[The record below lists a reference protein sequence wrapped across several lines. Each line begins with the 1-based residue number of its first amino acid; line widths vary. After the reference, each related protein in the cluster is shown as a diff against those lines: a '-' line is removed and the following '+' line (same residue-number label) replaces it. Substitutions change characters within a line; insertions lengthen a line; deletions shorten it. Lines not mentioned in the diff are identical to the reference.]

1 MIPTRIGRYEIEGEL
16 GRGAWTVVALGR
28 DPVLARRVAIKVLRN
43 DLHLDAETRSD
54 VAARFKKEARA
65 VAALSHPNIIT
76 LHDFGDDPEAGPFLV
91 FECVGE
97 PDDPRGVTLRDR
109 LREPLAVSEIIRLSR
124 SIGEGLTAAHEAGIV
139 HRDLKPE
146 NVLLG
151 RYGAKITDFGLARGA
166 KSNTESDLPGTPAY
180 TAPEVLA
187 GAPATARADQF
198 AFAAILHEM
207 ISGKRVFG
215 GDDAAV
221 TVRRILSGELQ
232 PLERHGIS
240 ISALETARGI
250 LGKGLSSRP
259 EDRFVSARALGDA
272 LAATLDGSFE
282 RSLTP
287 VPDSLAG
294 LPESLQAD
302 LRSGVSP
309 ASRFRTRRVQNI
321 AIGAAILVFV
331 ALYFFGR
338 KRDDRPGVVG
348 TIASD
353 IADRSRTAAPPA
365 KPKPKLP

>member
-1 MIPTRIGRYEIEGEL
+1 VIPTRIGRYEIDGEL
-16 GRGAWTVVALGR
+16 GRGGLTVVALAR

-43 DLHLDAETRSD
+43 DLQLDPATQSELA
-54 VAARFKKEARA
+54 VRFKKEARA
-65 VAALSHPNIIT
+65 VAALSHPNIVT

-91 FECVGE
+91 FECIGE
-97 PDDPRGVTLRDR
+97 PHDPRGVTLRDR
-109 LREPLAVSEIIRLSR
+109 LREPLPVSEIIRLSR

-151 RYGAKITDFGLARGA
+151 RYGAKIADFGLARPE
-166 KSNTESDLPGTPAY
+166 KSNPENDLAGTPAY
-180 TAPEVLA
+180 SAPEVLA
-187 GAPATARADQF
+187 GAPATARSDQF

-207 ISGKRVFG
+207 ISGKRAFG

-221 TVRRILSGELQ
+221 TVRRILSGERQ
-232 PLERHGIS
+232 PLERHGFS

-250 LGKGLSSRP
+250 LGKGLASRP

-302 LRSGVSP
+302 LRSSVSP
-309 ASRFRTRRVQNI
+309 ASRFRTRRVQDI

-338 KRDDRPGVVG
+338 KRDDRGGIVE

-353 IADRSRTAAPPA
+353 IADRSRTAPPPT
-365 KPKPKLP
+365 KPKQKLP

>member
-1 MIPTRIGRYEIEGEL
+1 
-16 GRGAWTVVALGR
+16 
-28 DPVLARRVAIKVLRN
+28 VAIKVLRN
-43 DLHLDAETRSD
+43 DLQLDPATQSELA
-54 VAARFKKEARA
+54 VRFKKEARA
-65 VAALSHPNIIT
+65 VAALSHPNIVT

-91 FECVGE
+91 FECIGE
-97 PDDPRGVTLRDR
+97 PHDPRGVTLRDR
-109 LREPLAVSEIIRLSR
+109 LREPLPVSEIIRLSR

-151 RYGAKITDFGLARGA
+151 RYGAKIADFGLARPE
-166 KSNTESDLPGTPAY
+166 KSNPENDLAGTPAY
-180 TAPEVLA
+180 SAPEVLA
-187 GAPATARADQF
+187 GAPATARSDQF

-207 ISGKRVFG
+207 ISGKRAFG

-221 TVRRILSGELQ
+221 TVRRILSGERQ
-232 PLERHGIS
+232 PLERHGFS

-250 LGKGLSSRP
+250 LGKGLASRP

-302 LRSGVSP
+302 LRSSVSP
-309 ASRFRTRRVQNI
+309 ASRFRTRRVQDI

-338 KRDDRPGVVG
+338 KRDDRGGIVE

-353 IADRSRTAAPPA
+353 IADRSRTAPPPT
-365 KPKPKLP
+365 KPKQKLP

>member
-1 MIPTRIGRYEIEGEL
+1 MIPTRIGRYEIDGEL
-16 GRGAWTVVALGR
+16 GRGGLTVVALAR

-43 DLHLDAETRSD
+43 DLQLDPATQSELA
-54 VAARFKKEARA
+54 VRFKKEARA
-65 VAALSHPNIIT
+65 VAALSHPNIVT

-91 FECVGE
+91 FECIGE
-97 PDDPRGVTLRDR
+97 PHDPRGVTLRDR
-109 LREPLAVSEIIRLSR
+109 LREPLPISEIIRLSR

-151 RYGAKITDFGLARGA
+151 RYGAKIADFGLARPE
-166 KSNTESDLPGTPAY
+166 KSNPENDLAGTPAY
-180 TAPEVLA
+180 SAPEVLA
-187 GAPATARADQF
+187 GAPATARSDQF

-207 ISGKRVFG
+207 ISGKRAFG

-221 TVRRILSGELQ
+221 TVRRILSGERQ
-232 PLERHGIS
+232 PLERHAFS

-250 LGKGLSSRP
+250 LGKGLASRP

-302 LRSGVSP
+302 LRSSVSP

-338 KRDDRPGVVG
+338 KRDERGGIVE

-353 IADRSRTAAPPA
+353 IADRSRTAPPPT
-365 KPKPKLP
+365 KPKQKLP